1 MTNNQ
6 EYIIGTSHIET
17 MKGTMILRAIEDE
30 NRMSKPYTNL
40 NYDCYTYGNGNAY
53 YWTMANKKELELLN
67 N

>member
-6 EYIIGTSHIET
+6 EYIIGISHIET
-17 MKGTMILRAIEDE
+17 MKGKMILRAIEDE

-53 YWTMANKKELELLN
+53 YWTMANKKELKLFN

>member
-17 MKGTMILRAIEDE
+17 MKGIMILRAIEDE
-30 NRMSKPYTNL
+30 NRMSKSYTNL

-53 YWTMANKKELELLN
+53 YWTMANKKELKLLN

>member
-1 MTNNQ
+1 MTDNQ

-53 YWTMANKKELELLN
+53 YWTMANKKELKLFN